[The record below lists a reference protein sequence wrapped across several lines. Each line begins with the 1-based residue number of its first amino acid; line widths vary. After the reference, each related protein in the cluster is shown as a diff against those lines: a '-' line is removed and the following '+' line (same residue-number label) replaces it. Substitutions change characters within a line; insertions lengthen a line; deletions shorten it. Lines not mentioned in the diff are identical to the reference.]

1 MFHRVTQKSPLH
13 RGGVNFSKIKRL
25 RAKEKR
31 RWKYCEEIFR
41 VWRISRRWNFEL
53 RKTGSRLL
61 FLIFIHLVNILID
74 TMEKTIGILCE
85 IRSYVIKSLQ
95 QSNRNASTSKSTNN
109 NPRNAYALYLFPF
122 AFRVQL
128 NYSNWDIWRNIA
140 ERGKT
145 EEKLEIVFPFLNAW
159 RKKERK
165 KRKRG
170 YFRPDSFMQ
179 ISLKAIIFEIDE
191 GKRRRAV

>member
-1 MFHRVTQKSPLH
+1 
-13 RGGVNFSKIKRL
+13 
-25 RAKEKR
+25 
-31 RWKYCEEIFR
+31 
-41 VWRISRRWNFEL
+41 
-53 RKTGSRLL
+53 
-61 FLIFIHLVNILID
+61 
-74 TMEKTIGILCE
+74 MEKTIGILCE

-165 KRKRG
+165 KKKTRLFPTRFIHANFSKS
-170 YFRPDSFMQ
+170 YN
-179 ISLKAIIFEIDE
+179 L
-191 GKRRRAV
+191 